1 MSTFISPFKDRK
13 LIPACTVCVY
23 RPFIK
28 YCMKRVNMLCHN
40 DITPIMVFD
49 GGYLPTKAKT
59 EKERRE

>member
-1 MSTFISPFKDRK
+1 M
-13 LIPACTVCVY
+13 LICVEFH

-28 YCMKRVNMLCHN
+28 YCMKRVNMLRQN

-49 GGYLPTKAKT
+49 GGYLPTKANT

>member
-1 MSTFISPFKDRK
+1 ME
-13 LIPACTVCVY
+13 LCLQYYVLY

-28 YCMKRVNMLCHN
+28 YCMKRVNMLRHN

>member
-1 MSTFISPFKDRK
+1 MFVMLKSKC
-13 LIPACTVCVY
+13 LYVLY

-28 YCMKRVNMLCHN
+28 YCMKRVNMLRHN

>member
-1 MSTFISPFKDRK
+1 M
-13 LIPACTVCVY
+13 PACTVCVY